1 MLIAWLGHST
11 MGFLDDCFQVPKE
24 SSRSGITPGAELQ
37 NVANHLPSDVFLETP
52 AWVPSKHE
60 VLKPR
65 TVGTIQLYQQSTHT
79 WNLDV
84 KQPTEGHEPNML
96 SFCQQ
101 HSEIADVVPL
111 KMGIWTKMMGFAWWK
126 IDRQIDRQTDRQTNL
141 TYYASPTCILKHMNE

>member
-24 SSRSGITPGAELQ
+24 SNRSGITPGAELQ

-65 TVGTIQLYQQSTHT
+65 TVGTIQLYQHVSQTRRRLARERKRCFS
-79 WNLDV
+79 
-84 KQPTEGHEPNML
+84 
-96 SFCQQ
+96 SS
-101 HSEIADVVPL
+101 SEDGNR
-111 KMGIWTKMMGFAWWK
+111 KK
-126 IDRQIDRQTDRQTNL
+126 
-141 TYYASPTCILKHMNE
+141 